1 MKKEGINYILINS
14 TFFIFCIFLLNKL
27 NILNSIINIVLL
39 IILSIILA
47 YIAYPIYKKI
57 SNKYIS
63 IIMVFII
70 ILLIIILFLYLIIP
84 NKHMINNLIKLFN
97 NVMIFMNKIEIKY
110 SLNININSYVE
121 KLANYF
127 ISNSVYLLKN
137 ALSYISKMIFVI
149 ILSICILIN
158 INHIKELISKYKYKK
173 LIYNIHIKLQYYLIA
188 NVKILCIQFIEYT
201 VIFMIIGHPNYLLL
215 GILNSL
221 NTFIPYVGS
230 MITNII
236 AIITA
241 SIINKKL
248 LFFTSIISI
257 VMPQID
263 AYFITPKIYKQSN
276 EIPQTLYI
284 ITMIIMGSL
293 FKIWGVII
301 SLPALIIVIEIIK
314 YKNIV
319 KNN

>member
-1 MKKEGINYILINS
+1 M
-14 TFFIFCIFLLNKL
+14 
-27 NILNSIINIVLL
+27 
-39 IILSIILA
+39 
-47 YIAYPIYKKI
+47 
-57 SNKYIS
+57 
-63 IIMVFII
+63 
-70 ILLIIILFLYLIIP
+70 
-84 NKHMINNLIKLFN
+84 
-97 NVMIFMNKIEIKY
+97 
-110 SLNININSYVE
+110 
-121 KLANYF
+121 YF
-127 ISNSVYLLKN
+127 
-137 ALSYISKMIFVI
+137 
-149 ILSICILIN
+149 
-158 INHIKELISKYKYKK
+158 KYKYKK